1 MKTFGRLR
9 RSALGAL
16 LVAAATGVLMV
27 VLPAAAEGTA
37 DNHLVVNVVASNPGP
52 LPSCSEDGSDCT
64 LANTVHDYIYI
75 SNTNA
80 LPTRLEP
87 GGTSRTTFPNSF
99 VVNRID
105 ETVFVNGVDTYDFYY
120 TPPPNTNYAPYV
132 GHWSS
137 TAACPPE
144 GPPCNVVD
152 SPAVMPGERTAIFWT
167 GWAHGDQEPNGLY
180 VFRYTIH
187 GTLNGT
193 PVEVSGSSAPI
204 RMVH

>member
-1 MKTFGRLR
+1 MKSLRKR
-9 RSALGAL
+9 RSAIVA
-16 LVAAATGVLMV
+16 LVAAAAAISLV

-37 DNHLVVNVVASNPGP
+37 DNHLLVNVVASNPGP
-52 LPSCSEDGSDCT
+52 LPSCSEDCT
-64 LANTVHDYIYI
+64 LANSVRDVIYI

-87 GGTSRTTFPNSF
+87 GGGSRTTFPNSF

-105 ETVFVNGVDTYDFYY
+105 ETIFVDGVDTYDFFY

-132 GHWSS
+132 GHWSA

-167 GWAHGDQEPNGLY
+167 GWFHGDQEANGLY

-187 GTLNGT
+187 GTLNNT
-193 PVEVSGSSAPI
+193 PVDVSGSSPPI
-204 RMVH
+204 RMLG